1 MVCVMSTPA
10 RTDRSVSK
18 SGLLVV
24 AAMVALMWLLE
35 VVDLVAGLRLD
46 SYGIEPRSP
55 GGLPEVVS
63 APFLHSGFDHLIS
76 NTVPFALM
84 GAAIA
89 LGGAARVLLVTAIV
103 GLVSGLGVWL
113 IAPEGS
119 VTLGASGLVFGYA
132 TYLLFRG
139 LFNRSALEIGVGLV
153 VGAVWGTAL
162 LGGLLPQDGISWQ
175 AHFFGAVGGLLAAR
189 MLARSRGT
197 VMQRPGPR
205 VAV

>member
-1 MVCVMSTPA
+1 M
-10 RTDRSVSK
+10 TDRHVRTQ
-18 SGLLVV
+18 GLV
-24 AAMVALMWLLE
+24 AVAVMVAVMWLLE
-35 VVDLVAGLRLD
+35 VVDLISGHRLD
-46 SYGIEPRSP
+46 AYGIEPRSSE
-55 GGLPEVVS
+55 GLPEVVS
-63 APFLHSGFDHLIS
+63 APFLHLGFDHLLS
-76 NTVPFALM
+76 NTVPFAAM

-89 LGGAARVLLVTAIV
+89 LGGAARVLIVTAIV

-113 IAPEGS
+113 VAPTGS

-197 VMQRPGPR
+197 TGQLPGR
-205 VAV
+205 RLAA